1 MAKKKVEQK
10 LEGATEMTVAEARAR
25 RAALHKP
32 KAPELTE
39 EETREEFRKFWAQ
52 QKSKYGKSKDLEEIL
67 WLHIKAVKKASP
79 EQFEEGVAHFGLKKV
94 R

>member
-1 MAKKKVEQK
+1 MAKKEKEQK
-10 LEGATEMTVAEARAR
+10 IEGAAEMTVAEARAL

-39 EETREEFRKFWAQ
+39 EQKREEFRKFWAQ

-67 WLHIKAVKKASP
+67 WLHLKAVKKASP